1 MNFYT
6 ESSPHIKDG
15 DTTQKIMLRVI
26 IALLPAIIY
35 SVVIFGNRVII
46 LYLTSII
53 TCVLSTII
61 VKKLEKTNTAR
72 LRFYNYGIALVMTL
86 PSTATITMVVI
97 GGVIAIVLQKKFSA
111 V

>member
-61 VKKLEKTNTAR
+61 VKKVRRKPKPPKTSFAKT
-72 LRFYNYGIALVMTL
+72 
-86 PSTATITMVVI
+86 
-97 GGVIAIVLQKKFSA
+97 IAITPPITTIVIVA
-111 V
+111 VDGKVITKSNAVIIEA

>member
-53 TCVLSTII
+53 TCVLSTIVEIGVPKGIHKFLCSLIASPEI
-61 VKKLEKTNTAR
+61 VTILSIRGLSFATA
-72 LRFYNYGIALVMTL
+72 
-86 PSTATITMVVI
+86 S
-97 GGVIAIVLQKKFSA
+97 
-111 V
+111 